1 MRSLCL
7 SLLLLSAVLVP
18 AALVWAEAATPPDV
32 ARALI
37 VHALREGA
45 CTLEGDGGAICVFS
59 AVLMGGTPATQPV
72 ARETRRQ
79 ALYVTVIAAPTPTG
93 VLVLRATGHQERW
106 APAGERLAVS
116 MVFLDLLHPEA
127 AYGEAMTF
135 VHRTELETSQRFTPS
150 PEEIQGTLA
159 LLQAWFLAPRDVI

>member
-18 AALVWAEAATPPDV
+18 AAPVWAEAATSPDV

-45 CTLEGDGGAICVFS
+45 CTLEGDGRAICVLS
-59 AVLMGGTPATQPV
+59 AVLVGGTPTTHPV
-72 ARETRRQ
+72 ARETPRQ
-79 ALYVTVIAAPTPTG
+79 TLYVTVTAAPTPTG
-93 VLVLRATGHQERW
+93 VLVLSANGHQERW
-106 APAGERLAVS
+106 APAGERITVS
-116 MVFLDLLHPEA
+116 MVFLDLLHPDA
-127 AYGEAMTF
+127 AHGEAMTF
-135 VHRTELETSQRFTPS
+135 VHRTELETSRGFTPS
-150 PEEIQGTLA
+150 PEEIQSILA